1 MKYQYL
7 NQIIPQESRKELN
20 EKILYLVSQ
29 NNVEKF
35 GITPEDIFNG
45 YTGDGGLHG
54 LKQSD
59 FNNYHEYSEAKKEF
73 ENGQFFTPP
82 PLCQLIMDILNPGTD
97 DSVADCWGCNIL

>member
-45 YTGDGGLHG
+45 
-54 LKQSD
+54 
-59 FNNYHEYSEAKKEF
+59 
-73 ENGQFFTPP
+73 
-82 PLCQLIMDILNPGTD
+82 
-97 DSVADCWGCNIL
+97 